1 MSHGLLTRLA
11 EHVPSIIVLLVRGYE
26 QCNHREKSLLSFWKN
41 SRTQLS
47 ERRRTCMRMGDDY
60 SFSSLL
66 RIIHARRKNRI

>member
-26 QCNHREKSLLSFWKN
+26 RCNHREKSLLSFWKN

-47 ERRRTCMRMGDDY
+47 ERRRTCMRMVAITRFHLLKQLVKTG
-60 SFSSLL
+60 SSIL
-66 RIIHARRKNRI
+66 